1 MAGVVLSEVYKRYGK
16 VEAVH
21 GISLDI
27 KDKEFIVF
35 VGPSGCGKS
44 TTLRMIA
51 GLETISQGTVKIG
64 DRVVNDI
71 APKDRSVAMVFQNY
85 ALYPHMNVY
94 DNMSF
99 GLKLKKHPKD
109 VIETRVNE
117 AAKILGLTD
126 LLKRKPF
133 ELSGG
138 QRQRVAMGRAIVR
151 KPAVFLFDEPL
162 SNLDAKLRTQ
172 MRAEIKRLHQKVQST
187 IIYVTHD
194 QVEAM
199 SLSDRIAIMDEGKLS
214 QVGTPLEVYAMP
226 KNIFVAGFIGSPS
239 INLIPAFI
247 REKTHALI
255 ADLGPFR
262 CVIPEKFREACR
274 PYRDRQVTLGI
285 RPEHIHERGS
295 IAPDLPDAD
304 TAEAMVEVVEPLG
317 DRNIVEATMDGIA
330 LTVVTDATVEA
341 APGRSMSVIFD
352 MDRAHIFDS
361 DTGENILYPP
371 ESSRLS

>member
-1 MAGVVLSEVYKRYGK
+1 MAGVILSDVYKRYGK

-51 GLETISQGTVKIG
+51 GLEEITDGIMKIG
-64 DRVVNDI
+64 DRVINDL
-71 APKDRSVAMVFQNY
+71 APKDRRIAMVFQNY

-99 GLKLKKHPKD
+99 GLKLKKHPKE
-109 VIETRVNE
+109 VIESRVAE
-117 AAKILGLTD
+117 AAEILGLTD

-172 MRAEIKRLHQKVQST
+172 MRAEIKRLHHKVQST
-187 IIYVTHD
+187 IVYVTHD

-199 SLSDRIAIMDEGKLS
+199 TLADRIVVMRDGYIE
-214 QVGTPLEVYAMP
+214 QVGTPVELFQHPA
-226 KNIFVAGFIGSPS
+226 NTFVAGFIGNPPM
-239 INLIPAFI
+239 NLVPCTLDGSGKTLSCRGKFSLPVPNKDITALQDAGKGP
-247 REKTHALI
+247 RE
-255 ADLGPFR
+255 
-262 CVIPEKFREACR
+262 VI
-274 PYRDRQVTLGI
+274 LGI
-285 RPEHIHERGS
+285 RPENLSVIDG
-295 IAPDLPDAD
+295 INCKAPEDWKV
-304 TAEAMVEVVEPLG
+304 EAMVDFVEPLG
-317 DRNIVEATMDGIA
+317 SETYLHVKIDDISFMARTKGTTTIQEGD
-330 LTVVTDATVEA
+330 TVPLVFNLKHMHLFDA
-341 APGRSMSVIFD
+341 
-352 MDRAHIFDS
+352 
-361 DTGENILYPP
+361 
-371 ESSRLS
+371 ESQKSLL